1 MKASHNSGTGERPAN
16 LWARLFPFVARCQTK
31 TLEEQ
36 CEAGVTLFDLRV
48 RWYDGRLFIHHGLAR
63 YDLTLDEAVLL
74 LDRKAKPLSVV
85 MVTYE
90 GECDDDEDMEA
101 FVQVVERLVNPFY
114 NIRLG
119 DIAIKRPQWLTIAA
133 SPYQPAYEQNYVK
146 IIGWR
151 VLLPFPRLWDW
162 WLKAKGKWQ
171 KANEENEK
179 LSMEDFI

>member
-16 LWARLFPFVARCQTK
+16 LWARLFPFVAKCQTK

-36 CEAGVTLFDLRV
+36 CEAGITLFDIRV
-48 RWYDGRLFIHHGLAR
+48 RWYDGRMFIHHGLAR
-63 YDLTLDEAVLL
+63 YDLTLDEALTL

-101 FVQVVERLVNPFY
+101 FVQVVERLFVPLY

-119 DIAIKRPQWLTIAA
+119 DIAVKKPQWLTIAA

-146 IIGWR
+146 IVGWR
-151 VLLPFPRLWDW
+151 VLLPFPRLWH
-162 WLKAKGKWQ
+162 AISHR
-171 KANEENEK
+171 ANETNGANEK

>member
-101 FVQVVERLVNPFY
+101 FVQVVERLFVPLY

-151 VLLPFPRLWDW
+151 VLLPFPRLWNW
-162 WLKAKGKWQ
+162 WHKVHESHES
-171 KANEENEK
+171 NESHEEI

>member
-1 MKASHNSGTGERPAN
+1 MKATHNSGTGERAAN
-16 LWARLFPFVARCQTK
+16 VWAKLFPFVARCQDK

-48 RWYDGRLFIHHGLAR
+48 RWFDGLLFFHHGLAR
-63 YDLTLDEAVLL
+63 YDLTLNEALRL
-74 LDRKAKPLSVV
+74 LDRKAQPLSVV

-90 GECDDDEDMEA
+90 GECNDDES
-101 FVQVVERLVNPFY
+101 FVQSVERLFVPLY

-119 DIAIKRPQWLTIAA
+119 DISVKKPEWMTISA

-146 IIGWR
+146 IVGWR
-151 VLLPFPRLWDW
+151 TLLPIPRLWDW
-162 WLKAKGKWQ
+162 WLKANGKGR
-171 KANEENEK
+171 KADDDV